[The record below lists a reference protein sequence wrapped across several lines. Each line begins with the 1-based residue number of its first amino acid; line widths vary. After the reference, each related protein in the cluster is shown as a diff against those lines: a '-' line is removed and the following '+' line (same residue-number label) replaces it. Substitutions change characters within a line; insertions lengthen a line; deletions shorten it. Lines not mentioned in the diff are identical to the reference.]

1 MLLQVSAENLV
12 KNKVILSRDWGLPP
26 PDVDGMP
33 YWEMQMFVNSA
44 SELAAEEERKRREE
58 EARAKAEY
66 GRYGG
71 SKKR

>member
-12 KNKVILSRDWGLPP
+12 KNKVVLSRDWGLSP
-26 PDVDGMP
+26 PDVDAMP

-66 GRYGG
+66 GRYG
-71 SKKR
+71 SYKKR